1 MSFPNK
7 PVILRLRRGRPFGPR
22 PIADMSAA
30 EDTNDEKTAPQP
42 VPKRKIGG
50 LGRGLSALIEGN
62 YEKKGDR
69 QPLVPHPVNSVG
81 LIPVSQI
88 VANPY
93 QPRTHF
99 DQEALAE
106 LADSIRIQ
114 GIIQPVTIRQT
125 GPQAYQLISGERR
138 LQASRL
144 AGLEN
149 IPAYIRK
156 ADDQQMLEMALIEN
170 IQRENLNAI
179 EIALSYQRLLSECNL
194 RQEELGDRVGKQ
206 RSTVTNYLRLLK
218 LPPDIQIGLRDAHIS
233 MGHARALI
241 GIEDAKEQ
249 VALYQRIVAE
259 DMSVRKV
266 EELVRNGFGR
276 SSGTGNAGNGHSGSA
291 VQPAVP
297 AVELRRTERSL
308 TEWFG
313 SRVQVRPGPK
323 GSGEI
328 KIAFDSV
335 EDMQRILHILQPS

>member
-1 MSFPNK
+1 MTSE
-7 PVILRLRRGRPFGPR
+7 
-22 PIADMSAA
+22 M
-30 EDTNDEKTAPQP
+30 NDEKTAPAAAPALP

-50 LGRGLSALIEGN
+50 LGRGLNALIEGS

-69 QPLVPHPVNSVG
+69 PGERLVSHPVNSVG
-81 LIPVSQI
+81 LISVDHI
-88 VANPY
+88 EVNPY

-99 DQEALAE
+99 DQEALRE
-106 LADSIRIQ
+106 LAESIRVQ
-114 GIIQPVTIRQT
+114 GIIQPVTVRQT
-125 GPQAYQLISGERR
+125 GTNAYQLISGERR
-138 LQASRL
+138 LQASKL
-144 AGLEN
+144 AGLDT

-194 RQEELGDRVGKQ
+194 RQEELGDRVGKN

-218 LPPDIQIGLRDAHIS
+218 LPPDVQIGLRDAEIS

-241 GIEDAKEQ
+241 GLDDARLQ
-249 VALYQRIVAE
+249 VELFRKTVAE
-259 DMSVRKV
+259 ELSVRRV
-266 EELVRNGFGR
+266 EELVRGGFGR
-276 SSGTGNAGNGHSGSA
+276 TTNAASNGNPTPGTA
-291 VQPAVP
+291 QPVVP
-297 AVELRRTERSL
+297 VAELRRTERHL
-308 TEWFG
+308 TDRFG

-335 EDMQRILHILQPS
+335 EDMQRILHILHPS

>member
-1 MSFPNK
+1 MPLERNEEK
-7 PVILRLRRGRPFGPR
+7 LQ
-22 PIADMSAA
+22 AA
-30 EDTNDEKTAPQP
+30 LAAAAS
-42 VPKRKIGG
+42 VKRKGG
-50 LGRGLSALIEGN
+50 LGRGLNALIEGS
-62 YEKKGDR
+62 YDKKGERPGSGDR
-69 QPLVPHPVNSVG
+69 LVSHPVNSVG
-81 LIPVSQI
+81 FISVDHI
-88 VANPY
+88 EANPY

-99 DQEALAE
+99 DKEALQE
-106 LADSIRIQ
+106 LAESIKIQ
-114 GIIQPVTIRQT
+114 GIIQPVTLRQLGT
-125 GPQAYQLISGERR
+125 NSYQLISGERR
-138 LQASRL
+138 LQASKL
-144 AGLEN
+144 AGLET

-194 RQEELGDRVGKQ
+194 RQEELGDRVGKN

-218 LPPDIQIGLRDAHIS
+218 LPPDVQIGLRDAEIS

-241 GIEDAKEQ
+241 GLDDARAQ
-249 VALYQRIVAE
+249 VELFRKIVAE
-259 DMSVRKV
+259 ELSVRRV

-276 SSGTGNAGNGHSGSA
+276 PANGEGKSSASGNASSTPTG
-291 VQPAVP
+291 VP
-297 AVELRRTERSL
+297 AAELRRTERHL
-308 TEWFG
+308 TDRFG